1 MRLGPSLSCFIL
13 HRLKYVGVAV
23 LLSYL
28 SVSVWGYET
37 LAVYNILLYLV
48 LIPPLGKG
56 FRVLGLG

>member
-1 MRLGPSLSCFIL
+1 M
-13 HRLKYVGVAV
+13 

-48 LIPPLGKG
+48 LIPPLGNL
-56 FRVLGLG
+56 RIGLKCLEAEAEISL